1 MTNSARTIRLAQ
13 EIEAMRVPTSLQRQ
27 DWNLD
32 GQHHRLFLLAA
43 GSGLVETGAESTS
56 LRAPAISWVPAPQP
70 ARLQLAA
77 GARSARF
84 AISDPALGQLR
95 LPGHI
100 VEHLDLLRRA
110 PRLGIAASPADL
122 ARLSE
127 LVGSISDEAGSQA
140 VEAEDVLH
148 HALAILLIL
157 LSRLTGP
164 ASALPHSGPRI
175 LVDSFINLVEQ
186 HMRSHWRLQ
195 DYAARLGVTPD
206 RLSGA
211 VLRVTGRT
219 PLSLIHAR
227 LHAEARRMLESSGLQ
242 IAQIALHLGFDDPAY
257 FSRFFK
263 RVGGKSPLRHRV
275 DALRQRSRTGGS
287 FAAWP

>member
-1 MTNSARTIRLAQ
+1 MTNNARTIRLAQ
-13 EIEAMRVPTSLQRQ
+13 EIEAMRLPTSLQRQ
-27 DWNLD
+27 DWSLD
-32 GQHHRLFLLAA
+32 GQRHRLFLLLA
-43 GSGLVETGAESTS
+43 GGGSVEIGGETTG
-56 LRAPAISWVPAPQP
+56 LRAPALNWVPAPQP
-70 ARLQLAA
+70 ARLHLAA
-77 GARSARF
+77 GARGAHL
-84 AISDPALGQLR
+84 AIGDAALGQLR

-110 PRLGIAASPADL
+110 PRLGITASPADL

-127 LVGSISDEAGSQA
+127 LIGSISDEAAGQA
-140 VEAEDVLH
+140 AEAEDVLH

-157 LSRLTGP
+157 LSRLTGT

-195 DYAARLGVTPD
+195 DYAARLSVTPD

-227 LHAEARRMLESSGLQ
+227 LHAEARQMLESSGLQ

-263 RVGGKSPLRHRV
+263 RVGGKSPRRHRA
-275 DALRQRSRTGGS
+275 DALRQRNSTGGS